1 MRVKEQKIVRMDKL
15 TLAVEGVWQTTWK
28 DGVER
33 GEETRVRAI
42 VKWAGEK
49 AWSVSCVMDDGV
61 LSPYAGS
68 ELAKEYGSA
77 IADRH
82 ARQFLRWLGLCF
94 KDEASSL
101 FNSLDSAYLFNP
113 EYRQKPGAV
122 DTCWRL
128 ARVGVVASTLAIVFN
143 QLRVAVSK
151 SFVFDIENYRKYAP
165 LGIYEIIGEC
175 LISFANAG
183 GKELDLAAAFVERA
197 EKRLKDLKEVSAD
210 GVGGEIGAL

>member
-1 MRVKEQKIVRMDKL
+1 MRVKERKVVKMGDL
-15 TLAVEGVWQTTWK
+15 TLTIEGTWITTWK
-28 DGVER
+28 DGMER

-42 VKWAGEK
+42 VHWRNERS
-49 AWSVSCVMDDGV
+49 WSISYVADEGV
-61 LSPYAGS
+61 LSPYAGK
-68 ELAKEYGSA
+68 ELARQYGSEM
-77 IADRH
+77 ADLH
-82 ARQFLRWLGLCF
+82 VRQFLRWLGLCF
-94 KDEASSL
+94 KDEACSL
-101 FNSLDSAYLFNP
+101 FNSLDSTYLFNP
-113 EYRQKPGAV
+113 EYRQKPSAI

-175 LISFANAG
+175 LIAFANAG

-197 EKRLKDLKEVSAD
+197 EKRLKEVSAD
-210 GVGGEIGAL
+210 GVSVR

>member
-1 MRVKEQKIVRMDKL
+1 L
-15 TLAVEGVWQTTWK
+15 TLTVEGVWMTTWK

-42 VKWAGEK
+42 VHWAGEK
-49 AWSVSCVMDDGV
+49 PWSISCVMDDGV

-77 IADRH
+77 MADRH

-94 KDEASSL
+94 KDEASRL

-128 ARVGVVASTLAIVFN
+128 ARVGVVASTLAIIFN

-151 SFVFDIENYRKYAP
+151 SFVLDIENYRRYAP
-165 LGIYEIIGEC
+165 LDIFAIVGEC
-175 LISFANAG
+175 LIAFANQS
-183 GKELDLAAAFVERA
+183 GKEIDLAAAFVELA
-197 EKRLKDLKEVSAD
+197 EKRLKEVSVD
-210 GVGGEIGAL
+210 GVPNR

>member
-1 MRVKEQKIVRMDKL
+1 MRVKDRKVVKMGDL
-15 TLAVEGVWQTTWK
+15 TLIIEGTWMTTWK

-42 VKWAGEK
+42 VHWAGAK
-49 AWSVSCVMDDGV
+49 PWSVSYVADEGV
-61 LSPYAGS
+61 LSSYAGK
-68 ELAKEYGSA
+68 ELARQYGSEM
-77 IADRH
+77 ADRH
-82 ARQFLRWLGLCF
+82 VRQFLRWLGLCF
-94 KDEASSL
+94 KDEACSL
-101 FNSLDSAYLFNP
+101 FNSLDSTYLFNP
-113 EYRQKPGAV
+113 EYRQRPGAV

-175 LISFANAG
+175 LIAFANAG

-197 EKRLKDLKEVSAD
+197 EKRLKEVSVD
-210 GVGGEIGAL
+210 GISVR

>member
-15 TLAVEGVWQTTWK
+15 TLVVEGVWQTTWK
-28 DGVER
+28 DGTER
-33 GEETRVRAI
+33 GEETRVRVI

-49 AWSVSCVMDDGV
+49 AWSVSCITDEGT
-61 LSPYAGS
+61 LSPYAGK
-68 ELAKEYGSA
+68 ELARQYGSEM
-77 IADRH
+77 ADRH

-94 KDEASSL
+94 KDEASRL

-143 QLRVAVSK
+143 QLRAAVCK
-151 SFVFDIENYRKYAP
+151 SFVFEAQNYKRYAP
-165 LGIYEIIGEC
+165 LGIFTIVGEC
-175 LISFANAG
+175 ILNFANAG
-183 GKELDLAAAFVERA
+183 GKELDLAAAFVELA
-197 EKRLKDLKEVSAD
+197 EQRLKEVSAD
-210 GVGGEIGAL
+210 GVSVR

>member
-1 MRVKEQKIVRMDKL
+1 MRVKEHKIVRMGKL
-15 TLAVEGVWQTTWK
+15 TLTVEGVWQTTWK

-42 VKWAGEK
+42 VHWAGEK
-49 AWSVSCVMDDGV
+49 PWSVSCVMDDGV

-68 ELAKEYGSA
+68 NLAKEYGSDM
-77 IADRH
+77 ADRH
-82 ARQFLRWLGLCF
+82 ARQFLYWLGLCF
-94 KDEASSL
+94 GDEACRL
-101 FNSLDSAYLFNP
+101 FNALDSTYLFNP
-113 EYRQKPGAV
+113 EYRQRPSAI

-143 QLRVAVSK
+143 QLRVAVCK

-165 LGIYEIIGEC
+165 LGIYEIVGEC
-175 LISFANAG
+175 LIAFANAG

-197 EKRLKDLKEVSAD
+197 EKRLKEKEVSVD
-210 GVGGEIGAL
+210 GVGGEVGAL